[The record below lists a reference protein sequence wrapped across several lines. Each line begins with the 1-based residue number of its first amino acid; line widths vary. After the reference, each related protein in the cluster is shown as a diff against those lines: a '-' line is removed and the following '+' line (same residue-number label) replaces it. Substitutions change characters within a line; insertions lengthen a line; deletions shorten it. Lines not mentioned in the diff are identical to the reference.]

1 MVQRAPDF
9 YHFDPLDPRAP
20 SEEHWARMSP
30 EERTRVVAALPIV
43 VPEKLQPPEGDFH
56 RKAKA
61 RTTDT
66 LDDFF
71 QRIGRKI
78 YVSSELGVYYPDEPL
93 FAPDVFAVLDVEHRD
108 RTNWVVNEE
117 GKGLDLVIE
126 VHYAGDK
133 AKDYKANVERYARLG
148 IHEYFIFDRLRLSLH
163 GYRLAPSDEGQPTKR
178 RAYRPILPQGGLF
191 ASQVLGLDLTIE
203 GSKLRFF
210 YGMAPVPEAEELVAK
225 LQTIVDGLHA
235 RTEEAEQ
242 RAATE
247 AERAATEAERADAA
261 TTRAEQLERQVVKTR
276 EETLR
281 LGIEG
286 LCEVLAIDLPGE
298 RRAQLDALDATGL
311 EALQRALR
319 AERRWP

>member
-1 MVQRAPDF
+1 MVQRLPDA
-9 YHFDPLDPRAP
+9 YRLDPHDPRAP
-20 SEEHWARMSP
+20 SEEHWARMST
-30 EERTRVVAALPIV
+30 EERARVVAALPIE
-43 VPEKLQPPEGDFH
+43 VPEELQPPEGDFH
-56 RKAKA
+56 RKAKVT
-61 RTTDT
+61 TTDT

-78 YVSSELGVYYPDEPL
+78 YISSELAVFYPDEPR
-93 FAPDVFAVLDVEHRD
+93 FSPDVFAVLDVEHRD
-108 RTNWVVNEE
+108 RTSWVVTEE

-126 VHYAGDK
+126 IHYAGDK

-163 GYRLAPSDEGQPTKR
+163 GYRLSPAEEGQASKR

-225 LQTIVDGLHA
+225 LQTMVDGLHA
-235 RTEEAEQ
+235 RAEEAEQ
-242 RAATE
+242 RAAIET
-247 AERAATEAERADAA
+247 ERAD
-261 TTRAEQLERQVVKTR
+261 ELERQLVTTR

-281 LGIEG
+281 FGIEG
-286 LCEVLAIDLPGE
+286 LCEILAIELSAE
-298 RRAQLDALDATGL
+298 RRAQLDALDAIGL
-311 EALQRALR
+311 DALQRALR
-319 AERRWP
+319 AQRRWP

>member
-1 MVQRAPDF
+1 MVQRLPDA
-9 YHFDPLDPRAP
+9 YRFDPLDPRAP

-30 EERTRVVAALPIV
+30 EERARVVAALPIE
-43 VPEKLQPPEGDFH
+43 VPEELQPPEGDFH

-61 RTTDT
+61 KTTDT

-78 YVSSELGVYYPDEPL
+78 YVSSELAVLYPDEPL

-108 RTNWVVNEE
+108 RTRWVVSEE

-133 AKDYKANVERYARLG
+133 TKDYKANVERYARLG

-163 GYRLAPSDEGQPTKR
+163 GHRLSPPEEGQATR
-178 RAYRPILPQGGLF
+178 RRTYRPILPQGGLF
-191 ASQVLGLDLTIE
+191 ASHVLGLDLTIE

-225 LQTIVDGLHA
+225 LQTMVDGLYA
-235 RTEEAEQ
+235 RAEEAEQ
-242 RAATE
+242 RAAI
-247 AERAATEAERADAA
+247 EAERADLAVS
-261 TTRAEQLERQVVKTR
+261 RADELQRQVVSAR
-276 EETLR
+276 EEALR
-281 LGIEG
+281 TGIES
-286 LCEVLAIDLPGE
+286 LCEILSIELRGE
-298 RRAQLDALDATGL
+298 HRTQLDALDATGL

-319 AERRWP
+319 TERRWP

>member
-1 MVQRAPDF
+1 
-9 YHFDPLDPRAP
+9 
-20 SEEHWARMSP
+20 MSP
-30 EERTRVVAALPIV
+30 EERARVVAALPIE
-43 VPEKLQPPEGDFH
+43 VPEELQPPEGDFH

-61 RTTDT
+61 KTTDT

-78 YVSSELGVYYPDEPL
+78 YVSSELAVLYPDEPL

-108 RTNWVVNEE
+108 RTRWVVSEE

-133 AKDYKANVERYARLG
+133 TKDYKANVERYARLG

-163 GYRLAPSDEGQPTKR
+163 GHRLSPPEEGQATR
-178 RAYRPILPQGGLF
+178 RRTYRPILPQGGLF
-191 ASQVLGLDLTIE
+191 ASHVLGLDLTIE

-225 LQTIVDGLHA
+225 LQTMVDGLYA
-235 RTEEAEQ
+235 RAEEAEQ
-242 RAATE
+242 RAAI
-247 AERAATEAERADAA
+247 EAERADLAVS
-261 TTRAEQLERQVVKTR
+261 RADELQRQVVSAR
-276 EETLR
+276 EEALR
-281 LGIEG
+281 TGIES
-286 LCEVLAIDLPGE
+286 LCEILSIELRGE
-298 RRAQLDALDATGL
+298 HRTQLDALDATGL

-319 AERRWP
+319 TERRWP